1 MSYNQPPQPGPP
13 QPMQSPPPPPRSD
26 GWTTQRVL
34 LAGAGMLVCLLLGL
48 LAGLAI
54 GDNSSSDSKG
64 AGTTV
69 IKGGTSTVTQTET
82 SPPTTVTETDTVTET
97 ETQPSS

>member
-1 MSYNQPPQPGPP
+1 MSYNQPPQQP
-13 QPMQSPPPPPRSD
+13 QPAGPQTPPPPSD

-34 LAGAGMLVCLLLGL
+34 LAGAGALVCLLLGL
-48 LAGLAI
+48 LAGLTI
-54 GDNSSSDSKG
+54 GDRSSSDSKG
-64 AGTTV
+64 GTTV

-97 ETQPSS
+97 VTAPSS

>member
-1 MSYNQPPQPGPP
+1 MAYNQPPQPGQP
-13 QPMQSPPPPPRSD
+13 QSMQGPPPPPQSD

-34 LAGAGMLVCLLLGL
+34 LAVAGMLVGL
-48 LAGLAI
+48 LAGLTI
-54 GDNSSSDSKG
+54 GDRSSSDSKG
-64 AGTTV
+64 GTTV

-97 ETQPSS
+97 VTAPSS

>member
-1 MSYNQPPQPGPP
+1 MSYNQPPQQP
-13 QPMQSPPPPPRSD
+13 QPAGPQTPPPPSD

-34 LAGAGMLVCLLLGL
+34 LAGAGALVCLLVGLLLGL
-48 LAGLAI
+48 TV
-54 GDNSSSDSKG
+54 GDITKSDD

-69 IKGGTSTVTQTET
+69 TRNGTTTVTQTET

-97 ETQPSS
+97 ETESQPSS

>member
-13 QPMQSPPPPPRSD
+13 QPMQGSPPPPQSD

-34 LAGAGMLVCLLLGL
+34 LAVAGMLVCLLLGL
-48 LAGLAI
+48 LAGLTI

-64 AGTTV
+64 GTTV

-97 ETQPSS
+97 ETEPSS